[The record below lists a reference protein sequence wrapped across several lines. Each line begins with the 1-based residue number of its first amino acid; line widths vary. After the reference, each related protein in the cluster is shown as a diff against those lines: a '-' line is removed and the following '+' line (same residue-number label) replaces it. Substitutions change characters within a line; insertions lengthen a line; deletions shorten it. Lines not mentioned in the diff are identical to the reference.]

1 MSVPIIRIEGV
12 SKRYRTV
19 GRYFGGGRTEVHAVK
34 DVSLQIRAGQAFGL
48 VGESGSGKSTLA
60 RMVMGLETAT
70 SGRIEVDGIALPLRT
85 RENAAVLRRAVQIV
99 FQDPYAALD
108 PMMTIGASIE
118 EPLVNL
124 TAMSGTERRAQVLSL
139 LHDVGLPERVVDAYP
154 FQLSGGER
162 QRVCIA
168 RALAPRPRILVC
180 DEPVSSLDKSIQKQ
194 VIDLLESLRRKH
206 GLTYLF
212 ISHDLAVI
220 NRLCDEVAV
229 MYRGSVVEQ
238 GSCAQVLFQPRHDYT
253 CGLVDAAR
261 YFLEGIPR
269 LSGAGSG
276 AMPIAAS
283 D

>member
-1 MSVPIIRIEGV
+1 MSASIIRIEGV

-19 GRYFGGGRTEVHAVK
+19 GGHFGGGRAEVHEVK
-34 DVSLQIRAGQAFGL
+34 DVSLEIRAGQAFGL

-70 SGRIEVDGIALPLRT
+70 SGHIEVDGIRLPVHNRGD
-85 RENAAVLRRAVQIV
+85 AMVLRKTIQIV

-108 PMMTIGASIE
+108 PMMKIGASIE

-124 TAMSGTERRAQVLSL
+124 TVMEAAGRRVMALSL
-139 LHDVGLPERVVDAYP
+139 LHDVGLPERVYDAYP

-168 RALAPRPRILVC
+168 RALAPRPRIVVC

-206 GLTYLF
+206 GLTYFF

-229 MYRGSVVEQ
+229 MYRGSVIEQ
-238 GSCAQVLFQPRHDYT
+238 GARDQVLFRPRQDYT
-253 CGLVDAAR
+253 RRLVDAAR
-261 YFLEGIPR
+261 YFQEGIPR
-269 LSGAGSG
+269 LSA
-276 AMPIAAS
+276 
-283 D
+283 

>member
-1 MSVPIIRIEGV
+1 MSVPIIRVEGV

-19 GRYFGGGRTEVHAVK
+19 GHYFGGGRTEVHAVK
-34 DVSLQIRAGQAFGL
+34 DVSLEIRAGQAFGL

-85 RENAAVLRRAVQIV
+85 RESAAALRRTIQIV

-139 LHDVGLPERVVDAYP
+139 LRDVGLPERVVDAYP

-168 RALAPRPRILVC
+168 RALAPRPRIVVC

-194 VIDLLESLRRKH
+194 VIDLLESLRCKH

-229 MYRGSVVEQ
+229 MYRGSVIEQ
-238 GSCAQVLFQPRHDYT
+238 GGRAQVLFRPRQDYT
-253 CGLVDAAR
+253 RRLVDAAR
-261 YFLEGIPR
+261 YFQQGIPR
-269 LSGAGSG
+269 LST
-276 AMPIAAS
+276 
-283 D
+283 